1 MFHIAWSLIQSY
13 SQARYH
19 KKMSCEQMGTAL
31 YSHSIEEQ
39 SVSFPLSILNREAE
53 LKDHGVLLVIDALD
67 ECFKDERKA
76 LINLLLKLS
85 TSRVKIFITSR
96 PIPELDLL
104 R

>member
-1 MFHIAWSLIQSY
+1 
-13 SQARYH
+13 
-19 KKMSCEQMGTAL
+19 MSCEQMGTAL
-31 YSHSIEEQ
+31 YSYSIEEQ
-39 SVSFPLSILNREAE
+39 WQKSVSSPLSILNREAE